1 MNPEGL
7 LNKIITGDENA
18 LRQLFEQ
25 YSQRLYHVAYYY
37 LQAKE
42 PAEEAVLD
50 VFTTVWK
57 KRESLGHIKTI
68 EQYLYTSTKNQA
80 LHYLRRNYS
89 PDASAHSLSLD
100 RFCPLPVGVQ
110 LLQCPNCFQIPLH
123 STDNFLL
130 SIW

>member
-42 PAEEAVLD
+42 PAERLC
-50 VFTTVWK
+50 WM
-57 KRESLGHIKTI
+57 
-68 EQYLYTSTKNQA
+68 
-80 LHYLRRNYS
+80 YLRLFGRKGN
-89 PDASAHSLSLD
+89 L
-100 RFCPLPVGVQ
+100 
-110 LLQCPNCFQIPLH
+110 
-123 STDNFLL
+123 
-130 SIW
+130 

>member
-68 EQYLYTSTKNQA
+68 EQYYIHLPKIRHFIIFAEITLLIKRMFLYMKWS
-80 LHYLRRNYS
+80 
-89 PDASAHSLSLD
+89 
-100 RFCPLPVGVQ
+100 
-110 LLQCPNCFQIPLH
+110 
-123 STDNFLL
+123 
-130 SIW
+130 

>member
-80 LHYLRRNYS
+80 LHY
-89 PDASAHSLSLD
+89 
-100 RFCPLPVGVQ
+100 PVSYTH
-110 LLQCPNCFQIPLH
+110 LLFRDDTVLLLHFPN
-123 STDNFLL
+123 ST
-130 SIW
+130 

>member
-57 KRESLGHIKTI
+57 KRESLGHIKT
-68 EQYLYTSTKNQA
+68 YVSLYEVELIPVFTT
-80 LHYLRRNYS
+80 NYS
-89 PDASAHSLSLD
+89 
-100 RFCPLPVGVQ
+100 
-110 LLQCPNCFQIPLH
+110 
-123 STDNFLL
+123 
-130 SIW
+130 SIFYKQ

>member
-7 LNKIITGDENA
+7 LNKIITGDENT

-68 EQYLYTSTKNQA
+68 EQYLYTSTKIRHFIIFA
-80 LHYLRRNYS
+80 EIT
-89 PDASAHSLSLD
+89 
-100 RFCPLPVGVQ
+100 
-110 LLQCPNCFQIPLH
+110 LLIKRM
-123 STDNFLL
+123 FLYMKW
-130 SIW
+130 S

>member
-68 EQYLYTSTKNQA
+68 EQYLYTSTKIRPFIIFA
-80 LHYLRRNYS
+80 EIT
-89 PDASAHSLSLD
+89 
-100 RFCPLPVGVQ
+100 
-110 LLQCPNCFQIPLH
+110 LLIKRM
-123 STDNFLL
+123 FLYMKW
-130 SIW
+130 S

>member
-50 VFTTVWK
+50 VFSTFFNK
-57 KRESLGHIKTI
+57 MESVGHSKTI
-68 EQYLYTSTKNQA
+68 
-80 LHYLRRNYS
+80 
-89 PDASAHSLSLD
+89 
-100 RFCPLPVGVQ
+100 
-110 LLQCPNCFQIPLH
+110 
-123 STDNFLL
+123 
-130 SIW
+130 

>member
-68 EQYLYTSTKNQA
+68 EQYLYT
-80 LHYLRRNYS
+80 
-89 PDASAHSLSLD
+89 
-100 RFCPLPVGVQ
+100 LPKIRHFIIFAEIT
-110 LLQCPNCFQIPLH
+110 LLIKRM
-123 STDNFLL
+123 FLYMKW
-130 SIW
+130 S

>member
-42 PAEEAVLD
+42 PAEEGVISLTSLQVL
-50 VFTTVWK
+50 VSTSSPYSRMFLIATV
-57 KRESLGHIKTI
+57 L
-68 EQYLYTSTKNQA
+68 YL
-80 LHYLRRNYS
+80 L
-89 PDASAHSLSLD
+89 
-100 RFCPLPVGVQ
+100 
-110 LLQCPNCFQIPLH
+110 
-123 STDNFLL
+123 
-130 SIW
+130 

>member
-57 KRESLGHIKTI
+57 KRESLGHK
-68 EQYLYTSTKNQA
+68 
-80 LHYLRRNYS
+80 
-89 PDASAHSLSLD
+89 
-100 RFCPLPVGVQ
+100 
-110 LLQCPNCFQIPLH
+110 
-123 STDNFLL
+123 LL
-130 SIW
+130 SNTYIHLPKIRHFIIFAEITLLIKRMFLYMKWS

>member
-50 VFTTVWK
+50 VIYDCLEEKGIF
-57 KRESLGHIKTI
+57 RAY
-68 EQYLYTSTKNQA
+68 Q
-80 LHYLRRNYS
+80 NYWAILIYIYQKS
-89 PDASAHSLSLD
+89 GTSLSS
-100 RFCPLPVGVQ
+100 PK
-110 LLQCPNCFQIPLH
+110 
-123 STDNFLL
+123 LL
-130 SIW
+130 SW

>member
-68 EQYLYTSTKNQA
+68 EQYSY
-80 LHYLRRNYS
+80 
-89 PDASAHSLSLD
+89 SLSSIRLS
-100 RFCPLPVGVQ
+100 G
-110 LLQCPNCFQIPLH
+110 
-123 STDNFLL
+123 SLL
-130 SIW
+130 SGINSTSYKETYVLSGE

>member
-42 PAEEAVLD
+42 PAEEA
-50 VFTTVWK
+50 K
-57 KRESLGHIKTI
+57 IR
-68 EQYLYTSTKNQA
+68 LYTGSTRFNTVIPSVPAACEIKN
-80 LHYLRRNYS
+80 
-89 PDASAHSLSLD
+89 
-100 RFCPLPVGVQ
+100 V
-110 LLQCPNCFQIPLH
+110 
-123 STDNFLL
+123 ST
-130 SIW
+130 II

>member
-57 KRESLGHIKTI
+57 KRESLGPVS
-68 EQYLYTSTKNQA
+68 YTHLT
-80 LHYLRRNYS
+80 
-89 PDASAHSLSLD
+89 
-100 RFCPLPVGVQ
+100 LPTTERV
-110 LLQCPNCFQIPLH
+110 
-123 STDNFLL
+123 
-130 SIW
+130 

>member
-57 KRESLGHIKTI
+57 KRESLGHIKTYI
-68 EQYLYTSTKNQA
+68 HLPKIRHFIIFAEITLLIKRMFLYMKWS
-80 LHYLRRNYS
+80 
-89 PDASAHSLSLD
+89 
-100 RFCPLPVGVQ
+100 
-110 LLQCPNCFQIPLH
+110 
-123 STDNFLL
+123 
-130 SIW
+130 

>member
-57 KRESLGHIKTI
+57 KRESLGHIHLPKIRHFIIFAEITLLI
-68 EQYLYTSTKNQA
+68 KRMFLYMKWS
-80 LHYLRRNYS
+80 
-89 PDASAHSLSLD
+89 
-100 RFCPLPVGVQ
+100 
-110 LLQCPNCFQIPLH
+110 
-123 STDNFLL
+123 
-130 SIW
+130 

>member
-42 PAEEAVLD
+42 PARRSALPP
-50 VFTTVWK
+50 FTTPTAMP
-57 KRESLGHIKTI
+57 S
-68 EQYLYTSTKNQA
+68 
-80 LHYLRRNYS
+80 
-89 PDASAHSLSLD
+89 
-100 RFCPLPVGVQ
+100 
-110 LLQCPNCFQIPLH
+110 
-123 STDNFLL
+123 
-130 SIW
+130 

>member
-42 PAEEAVLD
+42 PAEEAVL
-50 VFTTVWK
+50 
-57 KRESLGHIKTI
+57 
-68 EQYLYTSTKNQA
+68 
-80 LHYLRRNYS
+80 
-89 PDASAHSLSLD
+89 LSLIHISEPT
-100 RFCPLPVGVQ
+100 RR
-110 LLQCPNCFQIPLH
+110 
-123 STDNFLL
+123 S
-130 SIW
+130 